1 MSVEIE
7 FNRDGMIAVANQ
19 VNATVVRQI
28 AEGVSAE
35 AGGTISVDPRDA
47 WDDFAHTYVTTQFRD
62 EYLHGKLAKALGQ
75 APHWKGQ

>member
-1 MSVEIE
+1 MSVEME
-7 FNRDGMIAVANQ
+7 FNWDGMIEVANE

-28 AEGVSAE
+28 AEGVAAE
-35 AGGTISVDPRDA
+35 AGGTISVDLRDA
-47 WDDFAHTYVTTQFRD
+47 MDDFAHTYVTTPFKD